1 MVDLLRNGR
10 RRCRPSLGPDAI
22 LWSIANVVTWTY
34 TGYNMLIIYAALQA
48 MPSDIGEAARV
59 DGASAWTIAL
69 RHQDPDHPAGPG
81 ASPASSPSSVSS

>member
-1 MVDLLRNGR
+1 
-10 RRCRPSLGPDAI
+10 
-22 LWSIANVVTWTY
+22 
-34 TGYNMLIIYAALQA
+34 MLIIYAALQA